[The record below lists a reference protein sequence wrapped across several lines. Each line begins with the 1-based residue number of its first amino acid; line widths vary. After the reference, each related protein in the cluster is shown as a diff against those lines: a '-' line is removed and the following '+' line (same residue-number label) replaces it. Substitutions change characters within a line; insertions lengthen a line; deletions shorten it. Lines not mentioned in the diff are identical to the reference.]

1 MDSRGLENGL
11 TMLRRPLDWLPAT
24 LLAITVATE
33 IASVTLSWGLEARY
47 DTLGYAF
54 YSVILAVA
62 GALVAT
68 RRPGNAIGWLFCGTA
83 LMNALIA
90 DAAQGYGL
98 RAAQRG
104 WPAGPAFEWIS
115 GLNWL
120 LGGMG
125 LVLTF
130 LLFPDGRLPGP
141 RWRPVV
147 WIGAVGVALA
157 LPGWTLSPD
166 RGNEFVSGH
175 NPLAAP
181 SLPTW
186 PMFAVGFS
194 LFVTAFVASG
204 VALVLRFRRASGVQ
218 RQQIKWF
225 AFAAVISVVTLSLS
239 AVLWY
244 VTPLAPIASVL
255 ALTAL
260 PVAACI
266 AILRYRLYDI
276 DLVINRAVVYGVL
289 TLLLAAT
296 YVATT
301 LALGT
306 AVDRSSAWVTA
317 CATLFA
323 ALAFRPL
330 RVRIQ
335 DIVDR
340 RFNRARYEALRQMT
354 DFLEELRA
362 GRAAPEDVEGLLRE
376 LVGDPHLELVF
387 LDAAGAHH
395 VDGRGATV
403 PASAIDGRA
412 QTLIERAGQ
421 PLGIV
426 LHDGAEGARPRL
438 LPRIIEAGGL
448 AIEIARLRVEL
459 RGQLA
464 EVEASRARIV
474 AAGNEERRRMER
486 DLHDGA
492 QQRLVSIGLALRHA
506 QHELGNGAPAAAS
519 ATLDGAVGEVA
530 VAIDELRELARGLPP
545 SQLDA
550 GLAAAFHELARRAPL
565 PVQVRAASDRFDRGV
580 EAAAYFVGCEAL
592 TNAVKHAQAT
602 RIVLCAARENG
613 RLVVSVAD
621 DGIGGATPVEGSG
634 LSGLA
639 DRVAALG
646 GTLSIASDR
655 GAGTTL
661 VAELPCGS

>member
-1 MDSRGLENGL
+1 
-11 TMLRRPLDWLPAT
+11 MLVHPLRWLPAT
-24 LLAITVATE
+24 LFVSTVVVE
-33 IASVTLSWGLEARY
+33 LASVTLSWGLEARY

-54 YSVILAVA
+54 YSVILAAA
-62 GALVAT
+62 GALVVS
-68 RRPGNAIGWLFCGTA
+68 RRPDNAIGWLFCGTA
-83 LMNALIA
+83 LLNALVA

-98 RAAQRG
+98 RAAQHG

-115 GLNWL
+115 GTNWL
-120 LGGMG
+120 LGGMSM
-125 LVLTF
+125 VLTF

-141 RWRPVV
+141 RWRWVAYL
-147 WIGAVGVALA
+147 GAVGVALA

-175 NPLAAP
+175 NPLTAP

-186 PMFAVGFS
+186 PMFAIGFC
-194 LFVTAFVASG
+194 LFVTAFAASG
-204 VALVLRFRRASGVQ
+204 VALVLRFRRASGVE

-225 AFAAVISVVTLSLS
+225 VFAAVISIVTLSLG

-260 PVAACI
+260 PVAACV

-301 LALGT
+301 LVLGT
-306 AVDRSSAWVTA
+306 AVDRGSAWVTA
-317 CATLFA
+317 CATLLA

-330 RVRIQ
+330 RIRIQ
-335 DIVDR
+335 DAVDR
-340 RFNRARYEALRQMT
+340 RFNRARYEALRRMA
-354 DFLEELRA
+354 DFLEALRA
-362 GRAAPEDVEGLLRE
+362 GRAAPEEVEGLVRE
-376 LVGDPHLELVF
+376 LVGDPQLDLVF
-387 LDAAGAHH
+387 LDAGGDHY
-395 VDGRGATV
+395 VDARGATV
-403 PASAIDGRA
+403 AASTISGRA
-412 QTLIERAGQ
+412 QTPIERAGQ

-426 LHDGAEGARPRL
+426 LHGDAGDARPEL
-438 LPRIIEAGGL
+438 LGRIIEAGAL
-448 AIEIARLRVEL
+448 AIEIARLHVEL
-459 RGQLA
+459 RGQLV

-506 QHELGNGAPAAAS
+506 QHELGSGSPGAAS
-519 ATLDGAVGEVA
+519 ATLDGAVAEVA
-530 VAIDELRELARGLPP
+530 VAIEELRELARGLPP

-565 PVQVRAASDRFDRGV
+565 PVHVRAASDRFDRGV

-592 TNAVKHAQAT
+592 TNAVKHAHAT
-602 RIVLCAARENG
+602 RIVLCAAREDG

-621 DGIGGATPVEGSG
+621 DGIGGAEAVEGSG

-646 GTLSIASDR
+646 GTLSIASNR
-655 GAGTTL
+655 GVGTTL